1 MKNGSSARARK
12 RSAGFALMAA
22 VVALAACD
30 GPNRFSGTPVGTD
43 TARPPEVEI
52 QNPRGDSLSAKPL
65 GDSVLVRVRV
75 SDNQGVDS
83 VRLFGISFRG
93 NAALGTDE
101 VIGRFNRKTVILPAV
116 RDTVVTRYLL
126 AVEDTIKET
135 GFIVAQAFDS
145 DGTMSADTVALILGG
160 PDVGLLNVSEGQSI
174 QAGLNLNLGLIAQDP
189 QGVVFVE
196 FQLTGAIDT
205 LFQRAISPPADSVR
219 VDTIFQI
226 PPDAVG
232 PMQISARA
240 RNSLDV
246 VGQDGPLN
254 LTVLRAGA
262 GDTIRPSVNLTVRTL
277 PRYELTDSLFLQITG
292 QDDTQGSG
300 IVRAGYTARAISLS
314 TGDTVYKVGETN
326 FAPVTG
332 SISRQFGFQTFN
344 VDALSLPDTVVYEF
358 TGYFV
363 DADGNCSAAVAETG
377 VASPCVTVGGR
388 IFAQDRNG
396 FRTTAGHV
404 SGRTVKLP
412 AGGLI
417 ADAVI
422 DAPRGNLFLSNPVN
436 GEVEVFR
443 LGTEK
448 FGTAIGAGS
457 QPWGLA
463 LTRDGD
469 SLWVANSGGTNFS
482 VIDLTTEF
490 EVPQARFQ
498 TPDVVLF
505 DIEVQES
512 DAGLRFI
519 TSFFPQD
526 GNGFTDEG
534 QFVAVDAFGNPI
546 YSTVVNSSAQL
557 GTARKAFFPPGSEAS
572 EVKLFTEHG
581 GTSSAEDHWAIAN
594 VDSVAVADVTS
605 SVTDSLG
612 NTTEVLTSTLAIF
625 DHIPGFPDSVIAGA
639 ADLSQLELP
648 STAAARLAQ
657 AGSDITIYTAARW
670 DISSLGFGDTT
681 YVAASADGN
690 WVAIGEG
697 ARLPSARV
705 LMYQAAQ
712 SDTTRL
718 SGVIPVTDFLT
729 NTAERVRGVAVNFD
743 GTLAMARGDL
753 AYFFSNG
760 LRKEGQ
766 TAIQSPELGAG
777 AVFHPLH
784 ANYKTQTSPGGVYS
798 PNTHLAFVGSGG
810 RTIDIIDTFRF
821 RRIGSVTIRD
831 IINGPLKA
839 TLPSAADNVGLTCAS
854 VPVNDRYGNYLG
866 DAVQLYTGATDAS
879 PIAANGIT
887 EDACVVLKV
896 YAITTAGGVVVVPVR
911 KADVLRDHPAR
922 Q

>member
-1 MKNGSSARARK
+1 MRG

-22 VVALAACD
+22 VVAFAACD

-65 GDSVLVRVRV
+65 GDSVLVRARV
-75 SDNQGVDS
+75 SDDQGVDS
-83 VRLFGISFRG
+83 VRLYGIAFRG
-93 NAALGTDE
+93 DPLLGTDE
-101 VIGRFNRKTVILPAV
+101 VVSRFARKTVILPAA
-116 RDTVVTRYLL
+116 RDTVITRYLI
-126 AVEDTIKET
+126 AAEDTIKET
-135 GFIVAQAFDS
+135 GYIIAEAFDS
-145 DGTMSADTVALILGG
+145 DGTMSTDTVPLILGG
-160 PDVGLLNVSEGQSI
+160 PDVALLNVIEGQAI
-174 QAGLNLNLGLIAQDP
+174 QAGLNLNLGLVAQDP

-196 FQLTGAIDT
+196 FEMTGAIDT
-205 LFQRAISPPADSVR
+205 LFQRAIAPPADSIR

-226 PPDAVG
+226 PPDASG
-232 PMQISARA
+232 PLQISARA
-240 RNSLDV
+240 RNSLDI

-254 LTVLRAGA
+254 LTVLSAGA

-277 PRYELTDSLFLQITG
+277 PRYELTDSLFVQLTG

-300 IVRAGYTARAISLS
+300 IVRAGYTARSISLS
-314 TGDTVYKVGETN
+314 TGDTVYQVGETN

-332 SISRQFGFQTFN
+332 TISRQFGFQTFN
-344 VDALSLPDTVVYEF
+344 VDPLSLPDTVVYEV
-358 TGYFV
+358 TGYFI

-377 VASPCVTVGGR
+377 TSAPCQTVGGR
-388 IFAQDRNG
+388 IFAQGRNG

-412 AGGLI
+412 AGGQI

-422 DAPRGNLFLSNPVN
+422 DVTRRNLFLSNPVN

-490 EVPQARFQ
+490 EVPQSRFQ

-505 DIEVQES
+505 DVEVQES

-519 TSFFPQD
+519 TYFFPQD

-546 YSTVVNSSAQL
+546 YSTVVNSSALL
-557 GTARKAFFPPGSEAS
+557 GTARKAYFPPGSEAS

-581 GTSSAEDHWAIAN
+581 GTSPAEDFWAIAN
-594 VDSVAVADVTS
+594 VDAVGVSEVTNS
-605 SVTDSLG
+605 TTDSLG
-612 NTTEVLTSTLAIF
+612 NTIETLVSTLTIR
-625 DHIPGFPDSVIAGA
+625 DHIPGFPDSVITGS

-670 DISSLGFGDTT
+670 NIPSLGFGDTT

-697 ARLPSARV
+697 ARAPSARV

-784 ANYKTQTSPGGVYS
+784 ANYKTQSSPGGLYS
-798 PNTHLAFVGSGG
+798 PNTHLAFVGSGT

-839 TLPSAADNVGLTCAS
+839 TLPFPEDNVGLTCAT

-866 DAVQLYTGATDAS
+866 DAIQLYNGATDAS
-879 PIAANGIT
+879 PIAPDGIT

>member
-1 MKNGSSARARK
+1 MKNGSSGRMRD
-12 RSAGFALMAA
+12 RRAGFALMAA

-30 GPNRFSGTPVGTD
+30 GPNRFSGTPIGTGE
-43 TARPPEVEI
+43 ARPPEVEI

-65 GDSVLVRVRV
+65 GDSVLVRAHV
-75 SDNQGVDS
+75 SDDQGVDS
-83 VRLFGISFRG
+83 VRLYGVSFRG
-93 NAALGTDE
+93 DALLGTDE
-101 VIGRFNRKTVILPAV
+101 VIGRFNRKTVILPSP
-116 RDTVVTRYLL
+116 RDTIITRWLL
-126 AVEDTIKET
+126 AVDDTVKET
-135 GFIVAQAFDS
+135 GYIIAEAFDA
-145 DGTMSADTVALILGG
+145 DGGVSTDTVPLILGG
-160 PDVGLLNVSEGQSI
+160 PDVQLLNVTEGQSI
-174 QAGLNLNLGLIAQDP
+174 QAGLNLNLGVIAKDP

-196 FQLTGAIDT
+196 FEMSGAIDT
-205 LFQRAISPPADSVR
+205 IFSRSISPPGDSIR
-219 VDTIFQI
+219 VDTIFQV
-226 PPDAVG
+226 PPDVSG
-232 PMQISARA
+232 SLQIAARA

-254 LTVLRAGA
+254 LTILRAGA
-262 GDTIRPSVNLTVRTL
+262 GDTIAPTLNLTVSTL

-300 IVRAGYTARAISLS
+300 IVRAGFTARAISLS
-314 TGDTVYKVGETN
+314 TGDTVYQVGETN

-332 SISRQFGFQTFN
+332 SITRQFGFQTFN
-344 VDALSLPDTVVYEF
+344 VDALSLPDTVVYEL
-358 TGYFV
+358 TGYFI
-363 DADGNCSAAVAETG
+363 DADGNCAAAVAETG
-377 VASPCVTVGGR
+377 LATACQTVNGR
-388 IFAQDRNG
+388 VFAQGRNG

-404 SGRTVKLP
+404 SGRTVVLP
-412 AGGLI
+412 EGGAI

-422 DAPRGNLFLSNPVN
+422 DVPRRNLFLSNPTN
-436 GEVEVFR
+436 GEVQVFR
-443 LGTEK
+443 LDTEV

-457 QPWGLA
+457 EPWGLA

-490 EVPQARFQ
+490 EVPQSRFQ

-505 DIEVQES
+505 DIEVKES

-534 QFVAVDAFGNPI
+534 QFVAVDVFGNPI
-546 YSTVVNSSAQL
+546 YSTVVNGSAQL
-557 GTARKAFFPPGSEAS
+557 GTARKAYFPAGAEAS

-581 GTSSAEDHWAIAN
+581 GTSPAEDFWAVAN
-594 VDSVAVADVTS
+594 VDAVTVTDVSTT
-605 SVTDSLG
+605 VTDSLG
-612 NTTEVLTSTLAIF
+612 NSFETIISTLTIV
-625 DHIPGFPDSVIAGA
+625 DHVPGFPDQVITGS

-648 STAAARLAQ
+648 GTAAARLAA

-670 DISSLGFGDTT
+670 DIPSLGFGDTT
-681 YVAASADGN
+681 YVAASTDGN

-697 ARLPSARV
+697 ARAPSARV

-729 NTAERVRGVAVNFD
+729 NTSERVRGVAVNFD

-753 AYFFSNG
+753 AYFFSTG

-766 TAIQSPELGAG
+766 AAIQSPELGAG

-798 PNTHLAFVGSGG
+798 PNTHLAFVGSGS

-839 TLPSAADNVGLTCAS
+839 TLPFPEDNAGLTCAT
-854 VPVNDRYGNYLG
+854 VPVNDRYGNYIG
-866 DAVQLYTGATDAS
+866 DAVQLYSGATDAL
-879 PIAANGIT
+879 PIAADGIT
-887 EDACVVLKV
+887 NDACVVLKV
-896 YAITTAGGVVVVPVR
+896 YAVTTAGGVVVVPVR